1 MTKSY
6 FILLTFLVLTACKQI
21 EQEKIYS
28 NYKCPDGKIP
38 SCDDCTKQSSKIT
51 YLLNKDEKSVM
62 SKLYVDGKN
71 TYTYTR
77 KNCVIFNENNW
88 DCSTEE
94 KSPPF
99 LTVKDF
105 MADGMHKYYVQTI
118 NVKNA
123 TMTISTTSCAMPDK

>member
-1 MTKSY
+1 MIKAC
-6 FILLTFLVLTACKQI
+6 LLLFTFFALASCKQV
-21 EQEKIYS
+21 EQEKTYS
-28 NYKCPDGKIP
+28 NYKCPDEKIP
-38 SCDDCTKQSSKIT
+38 SCDDCIKQSSKIT

-77 KNCVIFNENNW
+77 RNCVIFNENNW

-105 MADGMHKYYVQTI
+105 MADGTHKYYVQTI
-118 NVKNA
+118 NAKNA
-123 TMTISTTSCAMPDK
+123 TMNIMNSSCAILDK

>member
-1 MTKSY
+1 MTKAY
-6 FILLTFLVLTACKQI
+6 LLPLLLLALISCKQV
-21 EQEKIYS
+21 EQEKTYS
-28 NYKCPDGKIP
+28 TYKCPDGKVP
-38 SCDDCTKQSSKIT
+38 SCDDCSKQTAKII

-77 KNCVIFNENNW
+77 KNCVIFNDKNW

-94 KSPPF
+94 KTPPF

-105 MADGMHKYYVQTI
+105 MSDGIHKYYVQTI
-118 NVKNA
+118 NIKSA
-123 TMTISTTSCAMPDK
+123 TMNISTASCAIPEK